1 MTQRDNP
8 EIFKLYNSAKW
19 KKVRKLKLAISP
31 FCERCQEK
39 GLYNS
44 AYIVHHKDYITQE
57 NYQDGNVFFNLDN
70 LESLCIECH
79 NKEHFEGKDKKEYT
93 FDENGD
99 IIKK

>member
-19 KKVRKLKLAISP
+19 EKVRKMKLGLNP
-31 FCERCQEK
+31 FCERCQAK

-44 AYIVHHKDYITQE
+44 AYIVHHKEYITEE
-57 NYQDGNVFFNLDN
+57 NYQDGDVFFNLDN
-70 LESLCIECH
+70 LESLCIKCH
-79 NKEHFEGKDKKEYT
+79 NQEHFKDKDKKEYS